1 MFAYRTRAGV
11 RPGWLAGRSVTEVM
25 SRMQSHALPRPI
37 VLRTDQ
43 SSPDLST
50 VHSVDRALL
59 IVETLMRDDRSLS
72 AREIAEQTGINR
84 TTAHRLINALIH
96 RGWIEKVDDSA
107 TYHLSL
113 KFLVLANL
121 AHESRDVLAE
131 MRPTLEELSLISRET
146 VHVGVLDGFVLVHVG
161 KVDSPERV
169 GISSK
174 IGTRAVPHVTSLG
187 KALLAASDDETIEEY
202 IQYAGGIDSE
212 FVLVDGNAFR
222 DEIFET
228 RQRGYSRDDEE
239 DAVGVRC
246 IGAAIRA
253 AGGSPLFAVSLTGP
267 AGRFTRSRAETCAP
281 ALVEA
286 ATVLS

>member
-1 MFAYRTRAGV
+1 M
-11 RPGWLAGRSVTEVM
+11 
-25 SRMQSHALPRPI
+25 
-37 VLRTDQ
+37 VLE
-43 SSPDLST
+43 PDPSGSELST

-59 IVETLMRDDRSLS
+59 IVETLMRDDRARS
-72 AREIAEQTGINR
+72 AREVAAQTGINR

-107 TYHLSL
+107 TYRLSL

-131 MRPTLEELSLISRET
+131 MRPTLAELSLISRET
-146 VHVGVLDGFVLVHVG
+146 VHVGVLDGFALVHVG

-187 KALLAASDDETIEEY
+187 KALLAASDDETVENY
-202 IQYAGGIDSE
+202 ITYASTIDGE
-212 FVLVDGNAFR
+212 FVLVDHDAFR
-222 DEIFET
+222 QEIAET

-253 AGGSPLFAVSLTGP
+253 AGGAPLFAVSLTGP
-267 AGRFTRSRAETCAP
+267 AGRFTRSRADACAP

-286 ATVLS
+286 AAALSGRFGWASRGQMPMSG

>member
-1 MFAYRTRAGV
+1 MFVYRTHAGV
-11 RPGWLAGRSVTEVM
+11 WPSWPAGRSTPKVM
-25 SRMQSHALPRPI
+25 PRMQSHALPRPI
-37 VLRTDQ
+37 VLESDQ
-43 SSPDLST
+43 PGPDLST

-59 IVETLMRDDRSLS
+59 VVETLMRDDRSLS
-72 AREIAEQTGINR
+72 AREIAAQTGINR

-107 TYHLSL
+107 TYRLSL

-187 KALLAASDDETIEEY
+187 KALLAASDDETVEEY
-202 IQYAGGIDSE
+202 IDYATKIDGE
-212 FVLVDGNAFR
+212 FVLVDSYAFR
-222 DEIFET
+222 GEITET
-228 RQRGYSRDDEE
+228 RN
-239 DAVGVRC
+239 
-246 IGAAIRA
+246 
-253 AGGSPLFAVSLTGP
+253 TGLQP
-267 AGRFTRSRAETCAP
+267 G
-281 ALVEA
+281 
-286 ATVLS
+286 

>member
-1 MFAYRTRAGV
+1 
-11 RPGWLAGRSVTEVM
+11 
-25 SRMQSHALPRPI
+25 MQSRALPRPI
-37 VLRTDQ
+37 VLEADPPG
-43 SSPDLST
+43 PDLST

-72 AREIAEQTGINR
+72 ARDIAAQTGINR

-96 RGWIEKVDDSA
+96 RGWIEKVNDSA
-107 TYHLSL
+107 TYRLSL

-146 VHVGVLDGFVLVHVG
+146 VHVGVLDGLVLVHVG

-187 KALLAASDDETIEEY
+187 KAMLAASDDETIEEY
-202 IQYAGGIDSE
+202 IEYASRIDGE
-212 FVLVDGNAFR
+212 FVLSDCDAFR
-222 DEIFET
+222 QEIAGT

-253 AGGSPLFAVSLTGP
+253 AGGAPLFAVSLTGP
-267 AGRFTRSRAETCAP
+267 AGRFTRARAEACAP

-286 ATVLS
+286 AAALSERFGWGPGGQVQMSG